1 MFRFFFANSTAPVSR
16 LPWIDYAKGIAI
28 ILVVYR
34 HTMIGMYRAGV
45 YVHEYYVVANKM
57 VYNFRMPLFFII
69 AGFLIQKSLAKRS
82 AAQFIWSKFDH
93 ILYPYLIWGSLQITL
108 QIVLDNYATS
118 SRSFLDY
125 LYLLYHPRA
134 IDQYWYLYALFNVS
148 VLYLFM
154 FRFFKGNKLAL
165 LGVSFVMHLLTPY
178 LKDISLLHDICFYF
192 MYVVIGDSVSEFALR
207 ESNQRLFSSTKLSVL
222 IIPVFILC
230 QWLWFNYDLGIFAN
244 IIVTLVGCALMF
256 NICFKL
262 QQSNL
267 LLWLRYIGYYSLYIY
282 VMHVIMGAGVR
293 IFLISVL
300 GLSNATLIFIL
311 ATSCGVI
318 IPIMIYNAAMRSG
331 LWFLFS
337 ISRPKRLAITN

>member
-1 MFRFFFANSTAPVSR
+1 MFKFFFRNSSAPVSR

-45 YVHEYYVVANKM
+45 QVHEYYVVANKM
-57 VYNFRMPLFFII
+57 IYNFRMPLFFII
-69 AGFLIQKSLAKRS
+69 AGFLIRKSLAKRS
-82 AAQFIWSKFDH
+82 NAEFIWSKFDH

-108 QIVLDNYATS
+108 QIVLNRYATA
-118 SRSFLDY
+118 SRDFLDY

-134 IDQYWYLYALFNVS
+134 IDQYWYLYALFNAS

-154 FRFFKGNKLAL
+154 FRVFKGNKVAMLAI
-165 LGVSFVMHLLTPY
+165 SFVMHLVTPY
-178 LKDISLLHDICFYF
+178 LKDFSLIHDICFYL
-192 MYVVIGDSVSEFALR
+192 MYVVIGDAISNFALS
-207 ESNQRLFSSTKLSVL
+207 ESNTRLFSSTKLSV
-222 IIPVFILC
+222 IIVPVFVLC
-230 QWLWFNYDLGIFAN
+230 QWLWFHYNVDIFTN
-244 IIVTLVGCALMF
+244 IIIALVGCALMF

-262 QQSNL
+262 QQSNSL
-267 LLWLRYIGYYSLYIY
+267 FWLRYVGYYSLYIY

-293 IFLISVL
+293 IILISVL
-300 GLSNATLIFIL
+300 GLTNAALIFVL

-318 IPIMIYNAAMRSG
+318 VPIMIYNAAMRSG

-337 ISRPKRLAITN
+337 VSRPKPLPVTS